1 MDQFGKAILSIGVIL
16 IIVGLLMML
25 GNKLGIGKLP
35 GDIYFEKGN
44 FKFFFPITTSIIL
57 SIILSLLLKIFRR

>member
-35 GDIYFEKGN
+35 GDIYLEKGN